1 MLFSK
6 NCLTFTDSENSSP
19 ERAVVISLSPP
30 HINVFFSNLLLLFIV
45 DMLLKLI
52 TNNWLSC
59 TNLLSSHSTWPTS
72 NAVAGDLPE
81 HTMQRRRVEASRS
94 SCFALQLDA
103 QTEQSGIATAT
114 PTTTIVTATA
124 TTTTMTAAISAN
136 CGIVVGVAVIASK
149 LRLPPD
155 RSSSRNRRGEGGK
168 ESREG
173 ERRESREVESWDV
186 GSRQGALTAIASFLS
201 HSYLHCHCSN
211 TKLAARST
219 PHLTHN
225 LQRVA
230 SQLRQH
236 L

>member
-59 TNLLSSHSTWPTS
+59 TNLLSSHSTWPS
-72 NAVAGDLPE
+72 SAVAGDLPE

-114 PTTTIVTATA
+114 PTTTIVTATTTI
-124 TTTTMTAAISAN
+124 TTTTAAISAN

-155 RSSSRNRRGEGGK
+155 RSSSRNRREEGRKGEQ
-168 ESREG
+168 
-173 ERRESREVESWDV
+173 RREEKRE
-186 GSRQGALTAIASFLS
+186 
-201 HSYLHCHCSN
+201 
-211 TKLAARST
+211 
-219 PHLTHN
+219 
-225 LQRVA
+225 QRVGMWEA
-230 SQLRQH
+230 DRGH
-236 L
+236 

>member
-59 TNLLSSHSTWPTS
+59 TNLLSSHSTWPS
-72 NAVAGDLPE
+72 NAVAGNLPE

-103 QTEQSGIATAT
+103 QTEQSGIAAAT
-114 PTTTIVTATA
+114 PTTTIVPATA
-124 TTTTMTAAISAN
+124 TTTTAAISAN
-136 CGIVVGVAVIASK
+136 CGIVVGVALIASK

-155 RSSSRNRRGEGGK
+155 RSSSRNRRGEGRKGEQRRGEK
-168 ESREG
+168 RE
-173 ERRESREVESWDV
+173 
-186 GSRQGALTAIASFLS
+186 
-201 HSYLHCHCSN
+201 
-211 TKLAARST
+211 
-219 PHLTHN
+219 
-225 LQRVA
+225 QRVGMWEA
-230 SQLRQH
+230 DRGH
-236 L
+236 

>member
-1 MLFSK
+1 
-6 NCLTFTDSENSSP
+6 
-19 ERAVVISLSPP
+19 
-30 HINVFFSNLLLLFIV
+30 
-45 DMLLKLI
+45 MLLKLI

-59 TNLLSSHSTWPTS
+59 TNLLSSHSTWPS
-72 NAVAGDLPE
+72 SAVAGDLPE

-94 SCFALQLDA
+94 SCLALQLDA

-114 PTTTIVTATA
+114 PTTTIVTAT
-124 TTTTMTAAISAN
+124 TTTAAISAN

-155 RSSSRNRRGEGGK
+155 RSSSRNRRGK